1 MISKRLVQN
10 LDWWLLAVVLAL
22 LGFGIVVIFSATRTA
37 GGGGHPY
44 AFVVR
49 QVVSAALSLALLAGT
64 ISVDYRVFKKWATPF
79 YLAMLTVLAVVLVLG
94 RSAMGAQR
102 WISLGPFGSFQ
113 PSELAK
119 LAVILFVASR
129 LDDVDDLSTL
139 KSLLPIMAYVGLP
152 AALVLLQPDLGT
164 ALVFAGLFFAMLYI
178 AGASPKHL
186 GGIVAAGALIS
197 PLAFFFLLRPYQQ
210 ARLIAF
216 FDPFQDPLGNGY
228 NVIQALIAVG
238 SGQLLGKGLLGG
250 SQTQSDFVPENHT
263 DFIFSAVGEEF
274 GFIGAMVLVA
284 AYYFILRRGVN
295 VIGVAKDR
303 FGALLATGVV
313 TMLLLHVVINVG
325 MNLGIMP
332 VAGIPLPFVSY
343 GGSSLLTNVI
353 AVGILLNVHMRRQ
366 KILF

>member
-10 LDWWLLAVVLAL
+10 LDWWLLGVVLAL
-22 LGFGIVVIFSATRTA
+22 LGFGILVIYSATRSA
-37 GGGGHPY
+37 GGGGHSY
-44 AFVVR
+44 AFVLR
-49 QVVSAALSLALLAGT
+49 QAVSAAVSLAVLAGT

-79 YLAMLTVLAVVLVLG
+79 YVVMLGVLAVVLVMG

-102 WISLGPFGSFQ
+102 WISLGPLGSFQ
-113 PSELAK
+113 PSEFAK
-119 LAVILFVASR
+119 LAVILFVAAR
-129 LDDVDDLSTL
+129 LDDTDDLTSL
-139 KSLLPIMAYVGLP
+139 KSLLPTILHVGLP

-164 ALVFAGLFFAMLYI
+164 ALVFVGLFFAMLYV
-178 AGASPKHL
+178 AGASPRHL
-186 GGIVAAGALIS
+186 GGIVAAGALLS

-216 FDPFQDPLGNGY
+216 LDPFKDPLGNGY
-228 NVIQALIAVG
+228 NVIQALIAIG
-238 SGQLLGKGLLGG
+238 SGQLLGKGLFSG
-250 SQTQSDFVPENHT
+250 SQTQSNFVPENHT

-274 GFIGAMVLVA
+274 GFLGSILLIA
-284 AYYFILRRGVN
+284 AYYFILSRGVSVVAN
-295 VIGVAKDR
+295 AKDR

-313 TMLLLHVVINVG
+313 TMLLLHVVINIG

-343 GGSSLLTNVI
+343 GGSSLLTNVV